1 MPPLNPSNIAPD
13 ITPSIPPADNPSG
26 SPAETLREHV
36 PIGTEA
42 PLPAADDPAVQA
54 TIDWLS
60 FHRLWGVLPDETLH
74 ALARSL
80 RSLPVAAGTHLY
92 QAGQTPLGLYLL
104 KWGSVEIYRQSPVGK
119 THILYRNTGDL
130 CGYMPL
136 FAEQA
141 EPNEAGY
148 EASAIALTASEV
160 WFLDRRDFEH
170 LIETHPDIQ
179 TPINHLLTQD
189 LYHFAQRLTHEQA
202 RIQGLQ
208 SYIQPVPSPDAFIG
222 KSKPSQ
228 KLAQQI
234 AAAAADLA
242 PVILQAAP
250 GTGKTFVAGLIHQRS
265 GVKEHPFVE
274 VNCAA
279 LPRNAL
285 GQVQT
290 DCLFGNPATGELGVI
305 DLLERGTLLIDN
317 AHLLSADD
325 RNRLSHYLKTST
337 LMPSALTPL
346 PSGAGNLLTTP
357 ATAGT
362 GASENPTITTWVR
375 VVLASPQPL
384 DLPDIQ
390 CHHLKLFSLSQRK
403 RDIPDFAQAFL
414 AQFCRALGHQ
424 PLHLDPADMRRLIS
438 YDYPGNLG
446 ELAAILRRAV
456 MMTPPEQTIVP
467 ESVLW
472 SVQSPKNAFRVDL
485 LTQVPWLR
493 RWLLSRWWPEGIWW
507 LVMALFIPVTV
518 LGFAGPQSRE
528 SSLTLNLF
536 WAWWW
541 PFYLFLFAFV
551 GRLWCAVCPFM
562 ITGEWLR
569 TLSLWIW
576 PRQLRP
582 WPTRW
587 LNRWGGWVLFAGFG
601 VIYLWEQLWDLPHT
615 PYLSSWLLLSI
626 TAGAVIFSQIYERR
640 LWCRYLC
647 PIGGMNGLFAKL
659 SMVELRSLQ
668 QVCGSQCQTFGCY
681 RGSGAT
687 PVSFV
692 DALATEGQATDGCP
706 LYSHPA
712 HLADNRDCV
721 LCMTCL
727 KACPHR
733 SVQLNLRFPATDLLE
748 GHQVSGA
755 EAALLLLLLGGVLMH
770 HTPQILAWFDLAFLA
785 IDADHLLT
793 SLPVVL
799 ILLCIPALLIY
810 GVHQLTRG
818 YNRIAFRHENRPLPD
833 YTTIVYTYL
842 PLTLAANLAHYTPVA
857 MTEAGQILPV
867 IARTFGF
874 SGAGWPTLTWSLDV
888 AQFLQGVTLLSA
900 LAFSVYPLQRITQR
914 SFGSYWPH
922 LALMLVLTIAF
933 FKLMM

>member
-1 MPPLNPSNIAPD
+1 MPMPDAPD
-13 ITPSIPPADNPSG
+13 
-26 SPAETLREHV
+26 
-36 PIGTEA
+36 
-42 PLPAADDPAVQA
+42 VQA
-54 TIDWLS
+54 AVEWLS
-60 FHRLWGVLPDETLH
+60 FHRLWGVLSDEALH

-80 RSLPVAAGTHLY
+80 RLIPVAAGTHLFE
-92 QAGQTPLGLYLL
+92 AGQTPIGLYLV
-104 KWGSVEIYRQSPVGK
+104 KWGSVEIYRQSSVGK

-130 CGYMPL
+130 CGYMPFL
-136 FAEQA
+136 AEQ
-141 EPNEAGY
+141 GQDSY
-148 EASAIALTASEV
+148 ETSAIALTASEV

-170 LIETHPDIQ
+170 LLQTYPDIQ
-179 TPINHLLTQD
+179 TPINSLLTQD
-189 LYHFAQRLTHEQA
+189 LHHFAQHLTHEQA

-208 SYIQPVPSPDAFIG
+208 PYIQPIPSPDAFIG
-222 KSKPSQ
+222 KSKPAQ
-228 KLAQQI
+228 KLAQQV

-242 PVILQAAP
+242 PVIMHAAP
-250 GTGKTFVAGLIHQRS
+250 GTGKTFLAGLIHRRS
-265 GVKEHPFVE
+265 RLRDYPFVE
-274 VNCAA
+274 VDCAV
-279 LPRNAL
+279 LPRDAL

-290 DCLFGNPATGELGVI
+290 QALFGNPATGELGVI
-305 DLLERGTLLIDN
+305 DLLEQGTLLIDN
-317 AHLLSADD
+317 GHLLSAAD
-325 RNRLSHYLKTST
+325 RDRLSHYLQTGT
-337 LMPSALTPL
+337 LHPPTDLSSPL
-346 PSGAGNLLTTP
+346 PPRAGNPSLTT
-357 ATAGT
+357 G
-362 GASENPTITTWVR
+362 VR
-375 VVLASPQPL
+375 VMVASPQAF
-384 DLPDIQ
+384 DLPGIRY
-390 CHHLKLFSLSQRK
+390 HHLKLFSLAQRK
-403 RDIPDFAQAFL
+403 RDIPEFAQAFL
-414 AQFCRALGHQ
+414 AQFCRELGHP
-424 PLHLDPADMRRLIS
+424 PLSLDPADMRRLIS

-456 MMTPPEQTIVP
+456 MMTPPEQAIVP

-485 LTQVPWLR
+485 LTQLPWLR
-493 RWLLSRWWPEGIWW
+493 RWLLSRWWPEGVWW

-518 LGFAGPQSRE
+518 LGFLGPQSRE

-569 TLSLWIW
+569 SLSLRIW

-587 LNRWGGWVLFAGFG
+587 LNRWGGWILFAGFG

-615 PYLSSWLLLSI
+615 PYLSSWLLIVI
-626 TAGAVIFSQIYERR
+626 TVGAVIFSQIYERR

-681 RGSGAT
+681 KGSGAT
-687 PVSFV
+687 PVTFT
-692 DALATEGQATDGCP
+692 DTLTTEGQATDGCP

-755 EAALLLLLLGGVLMH
+755 EAALLLLLLGGVFMH
-770 HTPQILAWFDLAFLA
+770 HTPQVLVWFGLEFLA

-793 SLPVVL
+793 AVPVVMV
-799 ILLCIPALLIY
+799 LLSLPALLIY
-810 GVHQLTRG
+810 GVHRLTRG
-818 YNRIAFRHENRPLPD
+818 CDRRLASRHETRPMPD
-833 YTTIVYTYL
+833 YITIVYAYL
-842 PLTLAANLAHYTPVA
+842 PLTLAANLAHYTPAA

-867 IARTFGF
+867 IARTLGF
-874 SGAGWPTLTWSLDV
+874 SGAGLPTLTWSLDV

-900 LAFSVYPLQRITQR
+900 LAFSVYPLRRITQR
-914 SFGSYWPH
+914 SLWSYLPH
-922 LALMLVLTIAF
+922 LLLMVGFTIVF
-933 FKLMM
+933 FYLMM

>member
-1 MPPLNPSNIAPD
+1 M
-13 ITPSIPPADNPSG
+13 
-26 SPAETLREHV
+26 
-36 PIGTEA
+36 
-42 PLPAADDPAVQA
+42 QA
-54 TIDWLS
+54 TVDWLS
-60 FHRLWGVLPDETLH
+60 FHRRWGVLSDETLR

-80 RSLPVAAGTHLY
+80 RLLSVAAGTHLY
-92 QAGQTPLGLYLL
+92 EAGQTPIGFYLV

-119 THILYRNTGDL
+119 THILYRNAGDL

-136 FAEQA
+136 FAEPAQPGQA
-141 EPNEAGY
+141 VY
-148 EASAIALTASEV
+148 EASAIAVTASEV
-160 WFLDRRDFEH
+160 WFLDRRDFEQ
-170 LIETHPDIQ
+170 LIQTYPDIQ
-179 TPINHLLTQD
+179 TPINQLLTQD

-250 GTGKTFVAGLIHQRS
+250 GTGKTFVAGLIHRRS
-265 GVKEHPFVE
+265 GVSDHPFIE

-290 DCLFGNPATGELGVI
+290 EILFGQPATGELGVI
-305 DLLERGTLLIDN
+305 ELLERGTLLIDN
-317 AHLLSADD
+317 VQLLSAAD
-325 RNRLSHYLKTST
+325 RDRLSHYLKTGT
-337 LMPSALTPL
+337 LPPSPLPPVSGGEGNSMPSSLNPLDGNRAL
-346 PSGAGNLLTTP
+346 
-357 ATAGT
+357 
-362 GASENPTITTWVR
+362 TTWVR
-375 VVLASPQPL
+375 VIVASPQAFDWPG
-384 DLPDIQ
+384 IR

-424 PLHLDPADMRRLIS
+424 PLQLDPADMRRLIS
-438 YDYPGNLG
+438 YDYPGNLE

-493 RWLLSRWWPEGIWW
+493 RWLLSRWWPEGVWW

-518 LGFAGPQSRE
+518 LGFVGPQSRD

-576 PRQLRP
+576 PRQLQP

-681 RGSGAT
+681 KGSGAT
-687 PVSFV
+687 PVPFA

-770 HTPQILAWFDLAFLA
+770 HTPQILAWFNLDLGA
-785 IDADHLLT
+785 IDADHLLI
-793 SLPVVL
+793 SLPVVST
-799 ILLCIPALLIY
+799 LLSIPALLIY
-810 GVHQLTRG
+810 GIHQLTRA
-818 YNRIAFRHENRPLPD
+818 YDRLIPRPENRPLPN
-833 YTTIVYTYL
+833 YITIVYAYL
-842 PLTLAANLAHYTPVA
+842 PLTLAANLAHYTPA
-857 MTEAGQILPV
+857 AITEAGQLLPV
-867 IARTFGF
+867 VARTFGF
-874 SGAGWPTLTWSLDV
+874 SGAGWPTLTWSMDV

-900 LAFSVYPLQRITQR
+900 LVFSVYPLQRITQR
-914 SFGSYWPH
+914 SFKSYWPH
-922 LALMLVLTIAF
+922 LVLMLVLTIVF
-933 FKLMM
+933 FKLMI

>member
-1 MPPLNPSNIAPD
+1 
-13 ITPSIPPADNPSG
+13 
-26 SPAETLREHV
+26 
-36 PIGTEA
+36 
-42 PLPAADDPAVQA
+42 
-54 TIDWLS
+54 
-60 FHRLWGVLPDETLH
+60 VLPDETLH
-74 ALARSL
+74 VLARSL

-92 QAGQTPLGLYLL
+92 EAGQMPIGLYLV

-119 THILYRNTGDL
+119 THILYRNTGDV

-136 FAEQA
+136 FAEQ
-141 EPNEAGY
+141 NEDGY

-160 WFLDRRDFEH
+160 WFLDRREFEH
-170 LIETHPDIQ
+170 LMATHPDIQ

-189 LYHFAQRLTHEQA
+189 LYHFSQRLTHEQG

-208 SYIQPVPSPDAFIG
+208 PYIQPIPNPDAFIG
-222 KSKPSQ
+222 KSKPAQ
-228 KLAQQI
+228 KLAQQVM
-234 AAAAADLA
+234 AAAADLA
-242 PVILQAAP
+242 PVILHAAS
-250 GTGKTFVAGLIHQRS
+250 GTGKTFVAGLIHRRS
-265 GVKEHPFVE
+265 RVKDHPFVE
-274 VNCAA
+274 VDCAV
-279 LPRNAL
+279 LPRDAL

-290 DCLFGNPATGELGVI
+290 DVLFGNGAGNLGVI
-305 DLLERGTLLIDN
+305 DLLERGTLLIEN
-317 AHLLSADD
+317 AHLLSAHD
-325 RNRLSHYLKTST
+325 RDRLCHYLRTGT
-337 LMPSALTPL
+337 LSPPADLPSPLSPLPESVGNAIASPLTPSAD
-346 PSGAGNLLTTP
+346 NP
-357 ATAGT
+357 ALA
-362 GASENPTITTWVR
+362 TWVR
-375 VVLASPQPL
+375 VIVASPQAF
-384 DLPDIQ
+384 DLPGIK

-403 RDIPDFAQAFL
+403 RDIPDLAQAFL
-414 AQFCRALGHQ
+414 ARFCRELGHQ
-424 PLHLDPADMRRLIS
+424 PLHLDPANMRRLIS

-456 MMTPPEQTIVP
+456 MMTLPEQTIVS

-493 RWLLSRWWPEGIWW
+493 RWLLSRWWPEGVWW
-507 LVMALFIPVTV
+507 LVMVLFIPVTA
-518 LGFAGPQSRE
+518 LGFLGPQSRE

-541 PFYLFLFAFV
+541 PFYLFLFAFI

-582 WPTRW
+582 WPTQW

-640 LWCRYLC
+640 LWWRYLC
-647 PIGGMNGLFAKL
+647 PIGGMNGMFAKL
-659 SMVELRSLQ
+659 AMVELRSLQ

-681 RGSGAT
+681 KGSGAT
-687 PVSFV
+687 PVPLA
-692 DALATEGQATDGCP
+692 DALPTEGQATDGCP

-712 HLADNRDCV
+712 HLPDNRDCV

-755 EAALLLLLLGGVLMH
+755 EAALLLLLLGGVFMH
-770 HTPQILAWFDLAFLA
+770 HTPQILTWFHLEFLA

-793 SLPVVL
+793 GLPVVTV
-799 ILLCIPALLIY
+799 LLSIPALLTY
-810 GVHQLTRG
+810 GVHQLTRW
-818 YNRIAFRHENRPLPD
+818 YIRVASQTENHPMPD
-833 YTTIVYTYL
+833 YTTIVYAYL
-842 PLTLAANLAHYTPVA
+842 PLTLAANLAHYTPAA

-867 IARTFGF
+867 MARTFGL
-874 SGAGWPTLTWSLDV
+874 SGVGWPTLTWSLDV

-900 LAFSVYPLQRITQR
+900 LAFSVYPLRRIVQR
-914 SFGSYWPH
+914 SRRVSEGELFWFYLPH
-922 LALMLVLTIAF
+922 LGLMLALTIVF
-933 FKLMM
+933 FYLMM